1 MISNSPKPSAD
12 SAMPQ
17 TWRAKLFKVAA
28 TLVQTTRRIL
38 IHISN
43 SWPFW
48 PELSAV
54 SQRALRAQAAS
65 P

>member
-1 MISNSPKPSAD
+1 
-12 SAMPQ
+12 MPQ